1 MEFDLKLHYFTAQTC
16 SVCDSLLPKI
26 KSMLNQN
33 FPQILLE
40 VHSIEEQP
48 KITAEFGVFTV
59 PVALFTIDGKESER
73 WVRSFG
79 VVEIEEKLKRIITLI
94 NE

>member
-1 MEFDLKLHYFTAQTC
+1 MKTELKLHYFTASTC
-16 SVCDSLLPKI
+16 GVCDSLLPKI
-26 KSMLNQN
+26 KSMLSQR
-33 FPQILLE
+33 FPQILFE

-48 KITAEFGVFTV
+48 KIAAEFGVFTV
-59 PVALFTIDGKESER
+59 PVAIFVIDGKESGR

-79 VVEIEEKLKRIITLI
+79 VVEIEQKIERIITLI

>member
-1 MEFDLKLHYFTAQTC
+1 METELKLHYFTASTC

-26 KSMLNQN
+26 KSMLSQN
-33 FPQILLE
+33 FPQILFE
-40 VHSIEEQP
+40 VHSIEKQP
-48 KITAEFGVFTV
+48 KIAAEFGVFTV
-59 PVALFTIDGKESER
+59 PVAILTIDGKESGR

-79 VVEIEEKLKRIITLI
+79 VTEIEQKIERIITLL